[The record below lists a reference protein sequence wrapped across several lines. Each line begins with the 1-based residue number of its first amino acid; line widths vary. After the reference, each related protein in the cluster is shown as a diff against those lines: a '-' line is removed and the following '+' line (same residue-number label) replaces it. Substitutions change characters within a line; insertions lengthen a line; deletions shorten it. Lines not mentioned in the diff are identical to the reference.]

1 MSRRCGKKR
10 PIAGGSCDGE
20 TRTRTGD
27 TTIFSSWAACSVLLR
42 RRSLGLRRGLCAL
55 PWRVAAHSSAP
66 HRQENLLDL
75 QELSAMARPGL
86 EPGTPRLSAGVSSR
100 RPGRATSQ
108 RPLPFARRS
117 SLPTSRWPT
126 LLRSATSAGITRAS
140 DQRRGAVVL
149 PPRRARAHGASRC
162 SLLVQ
167 AGVRAEPLS
176 GLACVP
182 RVGAESVLLLAVK
195 RKERRLDSTTR
206 RCGVPAPVVV
216 DTIAGVA
223 PGRVALPASCYGTS
237 PSRWAIAAA
246 WPRLAALSLLRMC
259 ETWTPAVRTLM

>member
-1 MSRRCGKKR
+1 MRASCPHLHITAVLVGGTRESRHMRDSG
-10 PIAGGSCDGE
+10 
-20 TRTRTGD
+20 
-27 TTIFSSWAACSVLLR
+27 V
-42 RRSLGLRRGLCAL
+42 
-55 PWRVAAHSSAP
+55 V
-66 HRQENLLDL
+66 
-75 QELSAMARPGL
+75 MARPGL
-86 EPGTPRLSAGVSSR
+86 EPGTPRFSAVVSSR

-126 LLRSATSAGITRAS
+126 LLRPATSAGITRAS

-176 GLACVP
+176 ALACVP

-206 RCGVPAPVVV
+206 HTPMGVPAPAVV

-246 WPRLAALSLLRMC
+246 WPRLGALSLLRMC